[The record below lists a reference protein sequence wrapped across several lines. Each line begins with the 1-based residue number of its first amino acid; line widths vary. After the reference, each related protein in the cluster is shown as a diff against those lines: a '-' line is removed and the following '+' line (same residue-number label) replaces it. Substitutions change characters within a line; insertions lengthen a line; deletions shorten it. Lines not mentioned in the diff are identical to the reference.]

1 MRSGKTDFSTTFQ
14 NPNTR
19 FGVIG
24 IVGAA
29 VILLAMVLG
38 LQVIEDTGAIDP
50 FLQQWKRAVESK
62 QPGLYQQLWD
72 STARTKNRN
81 RYERALNSSAEKR
94 LKWI

>member
-1 MRSGKTDFSTTFQ
+1 MRSSNSKISTTFQ

-24 IVGAA
+24 IIGAA

-38 LQVIEDTGAIDP
+38 LQVIEDTGPIEP

-62 QPGLYQQLWD
+62 QPGLYQQLWIRPHEPKTGI
-72 STARTKNRN
+72 SMNAH
-81 RYERALNSSAEKR
+81 
-94 LKWI
+94 

>member
-50 FLQQWKRAVESK
+50 FLQQWKTGCRI
-62 QPGLYQQLWD
+62 
-72 STARTKNRN
+72 KNN
-81 RYERALNSSAEKR
+81 RGCISSYGIRPHEPKTGIGMNAH
-94 LKWI
+94 